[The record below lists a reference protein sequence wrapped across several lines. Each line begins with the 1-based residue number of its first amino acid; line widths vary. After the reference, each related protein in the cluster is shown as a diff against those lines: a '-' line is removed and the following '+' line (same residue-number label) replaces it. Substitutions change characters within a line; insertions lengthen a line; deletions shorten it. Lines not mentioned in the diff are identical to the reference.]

1 MKKQTAWVNLSSV
14 CSYSSSVISLNTRRG
29 GVLMAI
35 IIIPIAIPK
44 RTRKL
49 ISKERNLSESQT
61 TMYSNAISFEVNES
75 DKITLIVS

>member
-1 MKKQTAWVNLSSV
+1 
-14 CSYSSSVISLNTRRG
+14 
-29 GVLMAI
+29 MAI